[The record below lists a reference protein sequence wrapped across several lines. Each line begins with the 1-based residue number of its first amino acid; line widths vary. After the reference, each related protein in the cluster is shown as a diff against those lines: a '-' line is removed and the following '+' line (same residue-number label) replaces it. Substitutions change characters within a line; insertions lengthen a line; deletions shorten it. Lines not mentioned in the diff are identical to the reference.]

1 MRKNTL
7 PYLLLPLAFVGLMGA
22 ACQPQQADEEK
33 TIASTHPE
41 LEERLQRD
49 TVRTPV
55 TSDENPDLY
64 QRYRLR
70 MDAYQSDA
78 AFQVQEPYNG
88 QPAALDAG
96 SHPEVAK
103 YRSALQDGLKQGMNF
118 AGRYTVVTVECGTTC
133 QEHFVVDRQDG
144 KVLDKVQSST
154 GAQYTP
160 DSRIFIV
167 NPPDS
172 SLNYID
178 CPYCEPEAYVFENG
192 KFRKLPKG
200 GQ

>member
-1 MRKNTL
+1 MQKNTL
-7 PYLLLPLAFVGLMGA
+7 PYLLMPLAFVGLLGA
-22 ACQPQQADEEK
+22 ACQPREADEEK
-33 TIASTHPE
+33 TIASTHPK
-41 LEERLQRD
+41 LEEHLQRD

-78 AFQVQEPYNG
+78 AFQVQEPYRG
-88 QPAALDAG
+88 QPAPIDVT
-96 SHPEVAK
+96 SHPEATK
-103 YRSALQDGLKQGMNF
+103 HRIDLQAGLKQGMNF

-172 SLNYID
+172 SHSYID
-178 CPYCEPEAYVFENG
+178 CPYCEPEAYVLENG
-192 KFRKLPKG
+192 KLRKLPQ